1 MAETAKPGVRRI
13 SVSLPEAL
21 WRRFNAMLEDRNCR
35 NCSQV
40 IAELINDKL
49 IEHAVDLGDEVMAG
63 TITLVYDNSTGLQ
76 KHLADLQYQFI
87 DEVIS
92 SLHINLTLHQ
102 TMEVVLVQGPA
113 RKLRHIADRM
123 GANRGVISC
132 KLQVTTAVI
141 PPLHPKVKKE

>member
-1 MAETAKPGVRRI
+1 MVEASKSGVRRI
-13 SVSLPEAL
+13 SVSLPEPL
-21 WRRFNAMLEDRNCR
+21 WRQFNAMLEDRNCR

-49 IEHAVDLGDEVMAG
+49 VEHAVGLGDEVMAG

-76 KHLADLQYQFI
+76 KHLADLQYEFI

-92 SLHINLTLHQ
+92 SLHINLTQHQ

-113 RKLRHIADRM
+113 RKLQCIADKM
-123 GANRGVISC
+123 GANRGVITC

-141 PPLHPKVKKE
+141 PPIHPKLERD